1 MSNTDSWW
9 KKFVKFFT
17 PPPVRDLHSYRYE
30 KAQPKK
36 AVKED
41 VLEKAIKDAEVY
53 LNKFDKTVAK
63 EYKRARG
70 SKGRYKTDDKSTP
83 DINEAWVGGK
93 APKKKAS
100 KKPAAKK
107 TKVTSIKKKK

>member
-1 MSNTDSWW
+1 MKNVDSWW
-9 KKFVKFFT
+9 KKALKFFL
-17 PPPVRDLHSYRYE
+17 PL
-30 KAQPKK
+30 PKEELK
-36 AVKED
+36 TVIKED
-41 VLEKAIKDAEVY
+41 VLEKAIKEAEVS
-53 LNKFDKTVAK
+53 LKKFDKVVTK

-70 SKGRYKTDDKSTP
+70 TKGRYKADDKSTA

>member
-1 MSNTDSWW
+1 MKNVDSWW
-9 KKFVKFFT
+9 KKALRFFL
-17 PPPVRDLHSYRYE
+17 PL
-30 KAQPKK
+30 PKEELK
-36 AVKED
+36 TVIKED
-41 VLEKAIKDAEVY
+41 ILEKAIKEAEVS
-53 LNKFDKTVAK
+53 LKKFDKVVTK

-70 SKGRYKTDDKSTP
+70 TKGRYKADDKSTA

>member
-1 MSNTDSWW
+1 MKNVDSWW
-9 KKFVKFFT
+9 KKALKFFL
-17 PPPVRDLHSYRYE
+17 PL
-30 KAQPKK
+30 PKEELK
-36 AVKED
+36 TVIKED
-41 VLEKAIKDAEVY
+41 VLEKAIKEAEVS
-53 LNKFDKTVAK
+53 LKKFDKAVAK
-63 EYKRARG
+63 EPKRARG
-70 SKGRYKTDDKSTP
+70 TKGRYKTDDKSTP

>member
-9 KKFVKFFT
+9 KKTLKFFL
-17 PPPVRDLHSYRYE
+17 PL
-30 KAQPKK
+30 PKEELK
-36 AVKED
+36 TVIKDD

>member
-1 MSNTDSWW
+1 MKNVDSWW
-9 KKFVKFFT
+9 KKALRFFL
-17 PPPVRDLHSYRYE
+17 PL
-30 KAQPKK
+30 PKEELK
-36 AVKED
+36 TVIKED
-41 VLEKAIKDAEVY
+41 VLEKAIKEAEVS
-53 LNKFDKTVAK
+53 LKKFDKVVTK

-70 SKGRYKTDDKSTP
+70 TKGRYKADDKSTA

>member
-9 KKFVKFFT
+9 KKTLKFFL
-17 PPPVRDLHSYRYE
+17 PL
-30 KAQPKK
+30 PKEELK
-36 AVKED
+36 TVIKED

-53 LNKFDKTVAK
+53 LNKFDKAVAK
-63 EYKRARG
+63 EPKRARG
-70 SKGRYKTDDKSTP
+70 TKGRYKTDDKSTAN
-83 DINEAWVGGK
+83 INEAWVGGK

>member
-1 MSNTDSWW
+1 MKNVDSWW
-9 KKFVKFFT
+9 KKALKFFL
-17 PPPVRDLHSYRYE
+17 PL
-30 KAQPKK
+30 PKEELK
-36 AVKED
+36 TVIKED
-41 VLEKAIKDAEVY
+41 ILEKAIKEAEVS
-53 LNKFDKTVAK
+53 LKKFDKVVTK

-70 SKGRYKTDDKSTP
+70 TKGRYKADDKSTA

>member
-9 KKFVKFFT
+9 KKALKFFL
-17 PPPVRDLHSYRYE
+17 PL
-30 KAQPKK
+30 PKEELK
-36 AVKED
+36 TVIKED
-41 VLEKAIKDAEVY
+41 VLEKAIKEAEVS
-53 LNKFDKTVAK
+53 LKKFDKVVTK

-70 SKGRYKTDDKSTP
+70 TKGRYKADDKSTA

>member
-1 MSNTDSWW
+1 MKNVDSWW
-9 KKFVKFFT
+9 KKALKFFL
-17 PPPVRDLHSYRYE
+17 PL
-30 KAQPKK
+30 PKEELK
-36 AVKED
+36 TVIKED
-41 VLEKAIKDAEVY
+41 VLEKAIKEAEVS
-53 LNKFDKTVAK
+53 LKKFDKVVAK
-63 EYKRARG
+63 EPKRARG
-70 SKGRYKTDDKSTP
+70 TKGRYKADDKSTP

>member
-1 MSNTDSWW
+1 MSNVDSWW
-9 KKFVKFFT
+9 KKFVKFFL
-17 PPPVRDLHSYRYE
+17 PL
-30 KAQPKK
+30 PKEELK
-36 AVKED
+36 TVIKED
-41 VLEKAIKDAEVY
+41 VLEKAIKEAEVS
-53 LNKFDKTVAK
+53 LKKFDKVVTK

-70 SKGRYKTDDKSTP
+70 TKGRYKADDKSTA

-93 APKKKAS
+93 APKKKES

>member
-9 KKFVKFFT
+9 KKTLKFFL
-17 PPPVRDLHSYRYE
+17 PL
-30 KAQPKK
+30 PKEELK
-36 AVKED
+36 TVIKED

-63 EYKRARG
+63 EPKRARG
-70 SKGRYKTDDKSTP
+70 TKGRYKADDKSTP
-83 DINEAWVGGK
+83 DVNEAWQGGK
-93 APKKKAS
+93 APS
-100 KKPAAKK
+100 KKPKAKK

>member
-1 MSNTDSWW
+1 MSNVDSWW

-17 PPPVRDLHSYRYE
+17 PLPKEEL
-30 KAQPKK
+30 QPKK
-36 AVKED
+36 AVKEE
-41 VLEKAIKDAEVY
+41 VLEKAIKDAEVV
-53 LNKFDKTVAK
+53 LKKFDKVVAK
-63 EYKRARG
+63 EPKRARG
-70 SKGRYKTDDKSTP
+70 TKGRYKADDKSTA

-93 APKKKAS
+93 APKRKAS

>member
-1 MSNTDSWW
+1 MKNVDSWW
-9 KKFVKFFT
+9 KKALRFFL
-17 PPPVRDLHSYRYE
+17 PL
-30 KAQPKK
+30 PKEELK
-36 AVKED
+36 TVIKED
-41 VLEKAIKDAEVY
+41 ILEKAIKEAEVS
-53 LNKFDKTVAK
+53 LKKFDKVVAK
-63 EYKRARG
+63 EPKRARG
-70 SKGRYKTDDKSTP
+70 TKGRYKTDDKSTP

>member
-1 MSNTDSWW
+1 MKNVDSWW
-9 KKFVKFFT
+9 KKALRFFL
-17 PPPVRDLHSYRYE
+17 PL
-30 KAQPKK
+30 PKEELK
-36 AVKED
+36 TVIKED
-41 VLEKAIKDAEVY
+41 ILEKAIKEAEVS
-53 LNKFDKTVAK
+53 LKKFDKVVTK

-70 SKGRYKTDDKSTP
+70 TKGRYKTDDKSTAN
-83 DINEAWVGGK
+83 INEAWVGGK

>member
-9 KKFVKFFT
+9 KKTLKFFL
-17 PPPVRDLHSYRYE
+17 PL
-30 KAQPKK
+30 PKEELK
-36 AVKED
+36 TVIKED
-41 VLEKAIKDAEVY
+41 VLEKAIKEAEVS
-53 LNKFDKTVAK
+53 LKKFDKVVTK

-70 SKGRYKTDDKSTP
+70 TKGRYKADDKSTA

>member
-1 MSNTDSWW
+1 MKNVDSWW
-9 KKFVKFFT
+9 KKALRFFL
-17 PPPVRDLHSYRYE
+17 PL
-30 KAQPKK
+30 PKEELK
-36 AVKED
+36 TVIKED
-41 VLEKAIKDAEVY
+41 VLEKAIKEAEVS
-53 LNKFDKTVAK
+53 LKKFDKVVTK

-70 SKGRYKTDDKSTP
+70 TKGRYKADDKSTP

>member
-1 MSNTDSWW
+1 MKNVDSWW
-9 KKFVKFFT
+9 KKALKFFL
-17 PPPVRDLHSYRYE
+17 PL
-30 KAQPKK
+30 PKEELK
-36 AVKED
+36 TVIKED
-41 VLEKAIKDAEVY
+41 VLEKAIKEAEVS
-53 LNKFDKTVAK
+53 LKKFDKVVAK
-63 EYKRARG
+63 EPKRARG
-70 SKGRYKTDDKSTP
+70 TKGRYKTDDKSTA

>member
-1 MSNTDSWW
+1 MKNVDSWW
-9 KKFVKFFT
+9 KKALRFFL
-17 PPPVRDLHSYRYE
+17 PL
-30 KAQPKK
+30 PKEELK
-36 AVKED
+36 TVIKED
-41 VLEKAIKDAEVY
+41 ILEKAIKEAEVS
-53 LNKFDKTVAK
+53 LKKFDKVVTK

-70 SKGRYKTDDKSTP
+70 TKGRYKAEDKSTA